1 MGERIV
7 TSRTRKTLLAAAL
20 VAVALA
26 IVAVGTWKV
35 EKSREEHA
43 GPLTGA
49 EIKELVAGN
58 TVQGPKFTEYYDP
71 VGAVRGQEIEEE
83 DDKYEGSWRVDGDK
97 LCVDFPSHGYSNC
110 VTIVRLQGSDYDFV
124 SDRPNRR
131 TVISGNPKH
140 L

>member
-1 MGERIV
+1 MGERMV

-35 EKSREEHA
+35 EKSRDA
-43 GPLTGA
+43 GSLTGA
-49 EIKELVAGN
+49 EIRELVAGN

-71 VGAVRGQEIEEE
+71 IGAVRGQEVEE

-97 LCVDFPSHGYSNC
+97 LCVDFPSHSYSNC
-110 VTIVRLQGSDYDFV
+110 VTIVRLQGSEYDFV
-124 SDRPNRR
+124 SDRPNKR